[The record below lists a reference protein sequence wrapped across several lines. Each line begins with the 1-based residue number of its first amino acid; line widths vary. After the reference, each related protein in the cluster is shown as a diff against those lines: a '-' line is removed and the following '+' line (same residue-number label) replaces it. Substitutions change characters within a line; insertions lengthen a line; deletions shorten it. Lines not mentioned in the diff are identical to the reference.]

1 VHRAREGND
10 KKVSTFSGDDFNV
23 GLLWQGCDGTRE
35 SGEANAPTITVFVQ
49 NDRVKVYEGRFKPS
63 DKSGR
68 MAKRPARVEFAMTGG
83 QMRHYYQ
90 DGKTEEVTWKAG
102 EVKWSEPATYQQE
115 NIGKTEFRIRV
126 VQLK

>member
-1 VHRAREGND
+1 
-10 KKVSTFSGDDFNV
+10 
-23 GLLWQGCDGTRE
+23 
-35 SGEANAPTITVFVQ
+35 
-49 NDRVKVYEGRFKPS
+49 
-63 DKSGR
+63 
-68 MAKRPARVEFAMTGG
+68 MTDG